1 MATAD
6 APVGALAPAPPP
18 RTRPGGRGLRP
29 LRLSF
34 YVLGQLMGPVAM
46 LALLLTS
53 VVWMIQILPLLDT
66 VINRGQSAVTFIYL
80 GMLLLPTLLAI
91 ILPLSFF
98 FGALASLQRMS
109 GDSELVVMA
118 SAGYSLRQLAMPVLG
133 AATIV
138 MVLTWAC
145 SLYLMPA
152 GQRALND
159 KMGDIRADIGA
170 ALLDEGQ
177 FNTQAKG
184 LTVFIRRIDA
194 NGGISGILAHDGRD
208 PKRPLTYIAARGQIA
223 QTEAGARLVLYD
235 GTLQSG
241 RARQLSTLTFDRSVV
256 DLDQFA
262 SQARDSLRRA
272 SDRFLGEL
280 LWPQERSGLTDRIRA
295 NFTAEA
301 HNRLSQPLYCIAFG
315 LIALAAVTRGRRQR
329 GPLALRLTIASL
341 CAIGLRIAGYG
352 VAGAAQNQPLLLA
365 FFYVIPLGGA
375 AVAGLVLAGYSPAA
389 ILARRR
395 SEAAPE

>member
-1 MATAD
+1 
-6 APVGALAPAPPP
+6 
-18 RTRPGGRGLRP
+18 

-53 VVWMIQILPLLDT
+53 VVWLIQSLSLLDL
-66 VINRGQSAVTFIYL
+66 VINRGQSAITFIYL
-80 GMLLLPTLLAI
+80 GLLLLPTLLAI

-98 FGALASLQRMS
+98 FGTLASLQRMS

-118 SAGYSLRQLAMPVLG
+118 SAGFSLRQLAMPVMG
-133 AATIV
+133 AAIIV
-138 MVLTWAC
+138 MALTWAC

-152 GQRALND
+152 GQRALHA
-159 KMGDIRADIGA
+159 KEGDIRADIGA
-170 ALLDEGQ
+170 ALLNEGQ
-177 FNTQAKG
+177 FNNPAKG
-184 LTVFIRRIDA
+184 LTVFIRRLDA
-194 NGGISGILAHDGRD
+194 DGSISGILAHDGRD

-223 QTEAGARLVLYD
+223 QTAAGARLVLYD
-235 GTLQSG
+235 GTLHSG

-262 SQARDSLRRA
+262 AQTQDSVRRS
-272 SDRFLGEL
+272 SDRYLSEL

-301 HNRLSQPLYCIAFG
+301 HNRLSQPLYCLAFG

-352 VAGAAQNQPLLLA
+352 IAGAAQNQPLLLVL
-365 FFYVIPLGGA
+365 FYVIPLGGA
-375 AVAGLVLAGYSPAA
+375 VVAALVLAGYSPAA

-395 SEAAPE
+395 SEAVPA